1 LLQILGYAGSVV
13 VGSIQAL
20 WVGKFFVFEKLSF
33 EDLAVVP
40 CSQVSEDGHNNV
52 ARANLIAP
60 GKMNTSV
67 SVLPTLLEWNQ
78 EEIEL
83 ADLGIHTYHTM
94 FMAVETPM
102 QSLLAWYAGP
112 NSLHWHIMIQA
123 TPYLQSRL
131 TRNTFCC
138 MNRAGK
144 VAPPLSI

>member
-33 EDLAVVP
+33 EDLDVVP

-67 SVLPTLLEWNQ
+67 SVLPTLLE
-78 EEIEL
+78 
-83 ADLGIHTYHTM
+83 
-94 FMAVETPM
+94 
-102 QSLLAWYAGP
+102 
-112 NSLHWHIMIQA
+112 
-123 TPYLQSRL
+123 
-131 TRNTFCC
+131 
-138 MNRAGK
+138 
-144 VAPPLSI
+144 